1 MGKCVDISSASSHKN
16 FVSDFPPCAHFRE
29 LSKNAL
35 KNKKKR
41 EKQREKK
48 AAEGGSGASGT

>member
-1 MGKCVDISSASSHKN
+1 MVRQQKGFPSLLKAVNIASLIHCNS
-16 FVSDFPPCAHFRE
+16 E

-48 AAEGGSGASGT
+48 AAESGGSGT